1 MPAPKPIDPND
12 DSQWNTGASPPDPN
26 DDSLWNSTNAPNSMG
41 SKGKS
46 IEDIENQAEIYP
58 HLQESL
64 KDNLVRHL
72 PELGAYLGSEI
83 FPPAALATKP
93 GLFAAGVRSAR
104 ALIPPALGG
113 SAGKVAENVA
123 EGEPAT
129 SNVLGEGLKQSLYS
143 LPLHM
148 FSEAGGLVA
157 RVAKSSEEKLRA
169 IKAGTLYSSATKASL
184 DAAEK
189 LYQDVKAG
197 ATSSFAYANQMA
209 DQVNDKIRQGI
220 RMVGSATTKHEFGT
234 LTGQVVAKAKDVAIK
249 QSNERFQHAF
259 AQLKPVD
266 LSPYSD
272 QVMRVDTSKIEDAG
286 LAQMISQL
294 QKSLKQIQDSPQ
306 FGSNAALRQKMSEHV
321 LAEIPFADAH
331 KLKSVLGSQGATSG
345 LATPV
350 QGAAQYATT
359 TVGDFL
365 KAEATKQGLGNEYLG
380 ALAGHK
386 EYHRLFGKG
395 SLGSL
400 LLSSKQRLSP
410 QKALSLLS
418 DKDGI
423 TKVRDFHKI
432 IDILN
437 HPSASHL
444 ADPSDI
450 AHAKDATANFAHLYL
465 EGLNTGDLQAN
476 IEKHGLATLSEVL
489 SGLTKSKDPAK
500 SGKRLAD
507 AVYQLAKDKN
517 EALSALKSTEALNKV
532 DVKNAAKNLKDVKA
546 AAASEV
552 KENAAKMSSKR
563 SALADML
570 TVGIISAS
578 AGGIHIP
585 LKLWFLRRIIQDSSA
600 AAVRNPQM
608 LDGLAQASIAA
619 TKDRTLMMRRGHL
632 LYAAVKF
639 YIDSADGQKALEA
652 YNADPSGQKQA
663 DLLVGKHLA
672 GMTLDPDEV
681 SHLREHREG
690 LQNSM
695 TPPSP
700 LPLDEN

>member
-26 DDSLWNSTNAPNSMG
+26 DESLWNSTNAPNSMG

-123 EGEPAT
+123 EGAPAT
-129 SNVLGEGLKQSLYS
+129 TNVLGEGLKQSLYS

-169 IKAGTLYSSATKASL
+169 IKAGTLYSAATKASL

-189 LYQDVKAG
+189 LYQDVKAR
-197 ATSSFAYANQMA
+197 AASSSAFASQMLGN
-209 DQVNDKIRQGI
+209 VTDKISKGI
-220 RMVGSATTKHEFGT
+220 GMVGSATTKHDFGT

-259 AQLKPVD
+259 AQLKPVN
-266 LSPYSD
+266 LSDYAD
-272 QVMRVDTSKIEDAG
+272 QVMRVDPSRIEDAG
-286 LAQMISQL
+286 LAQKIVGL
-294 QKSLKQIQDSPQ
+294 QKSLEKIQAYSSDPT
-306 FGSNAALRQKMSEHV
+306 LRKKMSEHV

-359 TVGDFL
+359 NIGDFL
-365 KAEATKQGLGNEYLG
+365 KAEAAKQGLGNEYLG

-395 SLGSL
+395 SLGAVL
-400 LLSSKQRLSP
+400 AKTQKLDPQNALKLLSGE
-410 QKALSLLS
+410 
-418 DKDGI
+418 DGV
-423 TKVRDFHKI
+423 KRVRDFHNIVYI
-432 IDILN
+432 IN
-437 HPSASHL
+437 HPSAANL
-444 ADPSDI
+444 ADPAEI
-450 AHAKDATANFAHLYL
+450 AHAKEAAANFAHLYL
-465 EGLNTGDLQAN
+465 EGLNKGDLKAN
-476 IEKHGLATLSEVL
+476 IDKYGRATLSEVL

-517 EALSALKSTEALNKV
+517 EALSALKSTDALNKV
-532 DVKNAAKNLKDVKA
+532 DVKSATKNLKQVKA
-546 AAASEV
+546 AAESEV
-552 KENAAKMSSKR
+552 KENAAKMSSNR
-563 SALADML
+563 NALSDML
-570 TVGIISAS
+570 VIGILSA
-578 AGGIHIP
+578 AKGGIHLPIP
-585 LKLWFLRRIIQDSSA
+585 LFLLRRIIQDSSA

-639 YIDSADGQKALEA
+639 YIDSPDGQKALDE
-652 YNADPSGQKQA
+652 YNKDPSGQKQA

-672 GMTLDPDEV
+672 GMTLEPDEV